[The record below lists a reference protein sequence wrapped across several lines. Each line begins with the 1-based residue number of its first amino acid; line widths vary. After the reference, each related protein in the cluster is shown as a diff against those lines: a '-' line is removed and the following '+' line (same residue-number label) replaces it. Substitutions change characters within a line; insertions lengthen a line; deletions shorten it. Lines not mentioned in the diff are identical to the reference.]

1 MNPSSMQKPSS
12 SSPSIRK
19 WWYRWRYRLS
29 ALLLVIPVAT
39 FTHYFDRLALDGG
52 ARGLGEREVGEVVVG
67 PWTVR
72 LAEWQV
78 QEPFRDG
85 DAGYIKVFSMALCE
99 DCLSQVKA
107 AYVRVGKPRS
117 LRAAGGL
124 FFGTPYLQ
132 QASVR
137 IPDKAG
143 ADTNL
148 WITLEGWDGS
158 VHQAS
163 IPLSQASP
171 TTVAWMKKRGLA
183 S

>member
-1 MNPSSMQKPSS
+1 MKTSQPKPSS
-12 SSPSIRK
+12 SLIST

-29 ALLLVIPVAT
+29 ALLLVIPIVT
-39 FTHYFDRLALDGG
+39 FAGYFDRLAFFAG
-52 ARGLGEREVGEVVVG
+52 AKGLGEREVGVVEVG
-67 PWTVR
+67 PWSVR
-72 LAEWQV
+72 MAEWQV
-78 QEPFRDG
+78 QEPYRDG
-85 DAGYIKVFSMALCE
+85 DAGYIKLFSMALCE
-99 DCLSQVKA
+99 ACVSQVKA

-137 IPDKAG
+137 IPENAG
-143 ADTNL
+143 ADAEL

-158 VHQAS
+158 VHQAA
-163 IPLSQASP
+163 IPLSEASP
-171 TTVAWMKKRGLA
+171 VTVAWMKKRGLA

>member
-1 MNPSSMQKPSS
+1 MNQTSELKPSS
-12 SSPSIRK
+12 SSISAG
-19 WWYRWRYRLS
+19 WYRWRYRLS
-29 ALLLVIPVAT
+29 ALLLVIPIIT
-39 FTHYFDRLALDGG
+39 FAGYFDRLAFFAG
-52 ARGLGEREVGEVVVG
+52 AKGLGERELGVVDVG
-67 PWTVR
+67 PWSVR
-72 LAEWQV
+72 MAEWQV
-78 QEPFRDG
+78 QEPYRDG
-85 DAGYIKVFSMALCE
+85 DAGYIKLFSMALCE
-99 DCLSQVKA
+99 ACVSQVKA

-137 IPDKAG
+137 IPDN
-143 ADTNL
+143 ADADAEL

-158 VHQAS
+158 VHQAA
-163 IPLSQASP
+163 IPLSKASP

>member
-1 MNPSSMQKPSS
+1 MNPSSTQKLSS
-12 SSPSIRK
+12 DPIRT

-29 ALLLVIPVAT
+29 ALLLVIPVLT
-39 FTHYFDRLALDGG
+39 LTTYFDRLALFDG
-52 ARGLGEREVGEVVVG
+52 AKGLGEREVGEVVVG
-67 PWTVR
+67 PWSVR

-99 DCLSQVKA
+99 QCLSQVKA

-137 IPDKAG
+137 IPDKAD
-143 ADTNL
+143 ADTDL
-148 WITLEGWDGS
+148 WLTLEGWDGT
-158 VHQAS
+158 VHQTV

-171 TTVAWMKKRGLA
+171 VTLAWMKKRGTE